1 MPARAGKGMFAMAAS
16 TRKQGP
22 KRSEES
28 RTAILAATREELA
41 ENGWRKFSVDSVAR
55 RAKASK
61 QTIYRWWP
69 SVGAMCVDAGVELL
83 ARPGLTGRDPAE
95 RVTDIF
101 LPLESATRT
110 GTGHAVLRAS
120 LIAAADDTDA
130 GEHWRA
136 WLQDNLRTPLRNVL
150 AELTAKR
157 IVRRDWDIDIAMQ
170 LMLGAFWHRLVLMRA
185 PIMEGHM
192 KEQADRLL
200 ALLEEG

>member
-1 MPARAGKGMFAMAAS
+1 MAGN

-28 RTAILAATREELA
+28 RAAILAATREELA
-41 ENGWRKFSVDSVAR
+41 ENGWRKFSVDSVAK

-69 SVGAMCVDAGVELL
+69 SVGAMCVDAGLELL
-83 ARPGLTGRDPAE
+83 PAPSRLGRDPAE

-101 LPLESATRT
+101 LPLESASRT

-120 LIAAADDTDA
+120 LIAAADDVDA
-130 GEHWRA
+130 GEYWRA
-136 WLQDNLRTPLRNVL
+136 WLQDNLRLPLRNVM

-157 IVRRDWDIDIAMQ
+157 VVRRDWDIDTAME

-185 PIMEGHM
+185 PISDGHM
-192 KEQADRLL
+192 GVRASQLLKVFADT
-200 ALLEEG
+200 